1 MKVMTYY
8 MLLAS
13 EDINEDRI
21 VCLSNDDEDINGYE
35 LCIGKE
41 YKRWDGKFQF
51 YYDQDQGSKETDYL
65 VNDMSWFLVSEKLKA
80 ILDEMNT
87 SIQYLP
93 VQIKEKNS
101 LKELKGYYVANI
113 LTVVNA
119 LCLRECT
126 RGPGFGRLFRNII
139 KYAIY
144 EKKVKGADIF
154 KLGKGEQIPIFVS
167 EKFKNC
173 FEEHKLTGIDFL
185 EIKVV

>member
-1 MKVMTYY
+1 

-65 VNDMSWFLVSEKLKA
+65 VNDMSWFLISEKLKA

-87 SIQYLP
+87 TIQYLP
-93 VQIKEKNS
+93 VQIKRKKFFERA
-101 LKELKGYYVANI
+101 ERI
-113 LTVVNA
+113 LCCKYIDCCKCVVFK
-119 LCLRECT
+119 RMYE
-126 RGPGFGRLFRNII
+126 RSWIWKIIPKYHKIRNI
-139 KYAIY
+139 
-144 EKKVKGADIF
+144 
-154 KLGKGEQIPIFVS
+154 
-167 EKFKNC
+167 
-173 FEEHKLTGIDFL
+173 
-185 EIKVV
+185 